1 MERVPDSSTIPAAG
15 STGNEAKAPNVPR
28 RSCWGS
34 AGTVS
39 RGCASHLKQ
48 SDKEI
53 RSKPMWKNT
62 LAARL
67 LNPITNS
74 AESLPREF
82 NNAIKMKCGLQ
93 KGAFVFWIVLSYLRA
108 GQATAARGCTSD
120 REEFSSPPLMQLSVI
135 RTSFTGNS
143 F

>member
-1 MERVPDSSTIPAAG
+1 MVRAPDSSTIPLEAPQGTEPKPQTCSGGAAG
-15 STGNEAKAPNVPR
+15 TLLALGARA
-28 RSCWGS
+28 
-34 AGTVS
+34 
-39 RGCASHLKQ
+39 CASHLKQ
-48 SDKEI
+48 SDQEI
-53 RSKPMWKNT
+53 RSKPVWKNT

-82 NNAIKMKCGLQ
+82 NNAVKMKCGLQ
-93 KGAFVFWIVLSYLRA
+93 KGAFVFWIVLSYLCA
-108 GQATAARGCTSD
+108 GQATAACGCTSD
-120 REEFSSPPLMQLSVI
+120 REDFSSPPLMQLSVI